1 MYKIFFLISTIIR
14 EFYLPN
20 PFEKYFQNDLW
31 YFKVD
36 SIAEMFNLIIGGTI
50 LYYSSFFLASSIYRK
65 GEMPSIIGSICY
77 LISFIFNNILME
89 YLCSLFTNF
98 KLEFIILIYFIIDLI
113 VYLVI
118 IKLKRI
124 IQKNCFWILIK
135 DIYFMCIKNYWGQS
149 LQTQPLI

>member
-1 MYKIFFLISTIIR
+1 MYKILLVISTLTR

-31 YFKVD
+31 YLKAD
-36 SIAEMFNLIIGGTI
+36 SIAEIFNSIIGGTI
-50 LYYSSFFLASSIYRK
+50 LYYSSFFWASSIYKK

-77 LISFIFNNILME
+77 LISFIFNTILME
-89 YLCSLFTNF
+89 QLCSLLINF

-113 VYLVI
+113 FYLGI

-124 IQKNCFWILIK
+124 N
-135 DIYFMCIKNYWGQS
+135 
-149 LQTQPLI
+149 

>member
-31 YFKVD
+31 YFKAN
-36 SIAEMFNLIIGGTI
+36 SIAEIFNLVIGGTI
-50 LYYSSFFLASSIYRK
+50 LYYSSFFLASSIYKK
-65 GEMPSIIGSICY
+65 GEMSSIIGSICY

-89 YLCSLFTNF
+89 HLCSLFTNF

-113 VYLVI
+113 VFLGI

-124 IQKNCFWILIK
+124 I
-135 DIYFMCIKNYWGQS
+135 
-149 LQTQPLI
+149 